1 MLNIVINDFEG
12 PLDLLLY
19 LVESKKMN
27 IREISIS
34 KIIDDYIEIINNQ
47 GEDKFKLKVEFL
59 QMASLLLEIKA
70 FSILRADIK
79 NKKEEDLEK
88 RLMEYKIFK
97 ELSEEFSKSENEYF
111 RTYRKKGNK
120 DFASEIIEH
129 DNSILSIESL
139 QNAINNIFSR
149 LDMPNRNAIKLELEE
164 EFSVEDALE
173 EIDFFGV
180 NEKISFS
187 SLLKGKYSRARIVSF
202 FMAILESY
210 KENKIDILLDNDEF
224 YIIKEKNSNV

>member
-1 MLNIVINDFEG
+1 MLNIKINDFEG

-34 KIIDDYIEIINNQ
+34 KIIDDYILIINEQ
-47 GEDKFKLKVEFL
+47 IEDKFKLKVEFL

-70 FSILRADIK
+70 FSILRTDTK

-97 ELSEEFSKSENEYF
+97 DLSEEFSKSENEYF
-111 RTYRKKGNK
+111 KAYRKKGSK
-120 DFASEIIEH
+120 DFSEEIVEH
-129 DNSILSIESL
+129 DNSVLSVNAL
-139 QNAINNIFSR
+139 QECINSIFNRLNIA
-149 LDMPNRNAIKLELEE
+149 NKNAIKLELEE
-164 EFSVEDALE
+164 AFSVEDAME
-173 EIDFFGV
+173 EINSFDSS
-180 NEKISFS
+180 NKISFS
-187 SLLKGKYSRARIVSF
+187 SLLKGKYSRERIVSF

-210 KENKIDILLDNDEF
+210 KANKLDILIEEDEF
-224 YIIKEKNSNV
+224 YILKGEK